1 VVKEKPEQ
9 KSLYIPAEIIQAITL
24 MSLEEKRS
32 FNFIAIRLM
41 RKTLIQE
48 NKLPNEQKA

>member
-1 VVKEKPEQ
+1 MNAKPEQ
-9 KSLYIPAEIIQAITL
+9 KSLYIPPEIIQAIEHIAE
-24 MSLEEKRS
+24 MEERS

-41 RKTLIQE
+41 REKLIQE